1 MQRAKAKLAIPRKI
15 IHTIQQLAKQN
26 ESQAI
31 KITLAVF
38 DYLDN
43 IEPQLDTIE
52 LFFSIVKPELDEQL
66 SKRETAYKNGVK
78 GGSYGV
84 KGGRPRLSPAPAPKN
99 KQEKQDTTPTPTP
112 RIKKQLN
119 KQEDLIL
126 SQEDISQEQWLLI
139 NNELNIK
146 TDIFLDFVKT
156 RINLKKTLTSTSLKS
171 ILSTLGG
178 YELKGKGIALQSIT
192 NSIANH
198 WQGCFL
204 PKENHSTSISTST
217 STIKNKSSGGFF
229 SDFFKK
235 NNQQTQEAE
244 AIDITSDS
252 FSITNKIKGGKC
264 KTD

>member
-1 MQRAKAKLAIPRKI
+1 MQRAKANLAIPRKI
-15 IHTIQQLAKQN
+15 IHTIQQLTKQN

-31 KITLAVF
+31 KLTIAVF

-84 KGGRPRLSPAPAPKN
+84 KGGRPRISPAPEN
-99 KQEKQDTTPTPTP
+99 KQEKQDTAPKTTP
-112 RIKKQLN
+112 INKKLN

-126 SQEDISQEQWLLI
+126 SKEDISQEQWLLI
-139 NNELNIK
+139 NSELNIK

-204 PKENHSTSISTST
+204 PKENHSTS
-217 STIKNKSSGGFF
+217 TIKNKSSGGFF

-235 NNQQTQEAE
+235 NNPQTQEAE
-244 AIDITSDS
+244 AIDITGDS